1 MPTVTV
7 TFVHATFLLA
17 TFVHIRNISAVTDPI
32 FAKLSHNSIQFW
44 FVLFVDVTI
53 LCVLVLA
60 EHCTWPAMGL
70 VTILQ
75 FNLDDNYLTEGT
87 VVYSSGKDGHPVFI
101 RQVFTWARGM
111 ETAN

>member
-1 MPTVTV
+1 MYLNLVWLI
-7 TFVHATFLLA
+7 FVFDL
-17 TFVHIRNISAVTDPI
+17 
-32 FAKLSHNSIQFW
+32 
-44 FVLFVDVTI
+44 TI

-101 RQVFTWARGM
+101 RHVVTWARGM

>member
-1 MPTVTV
+1 M
-7 TFVHATFLLA
+7 
-17 TFVHIRNISAVTDPI
+17 
-32 FAKLSHNSIQFW
+32 
-44 FVLFVDVTI
+44 
-53 LCVLVLA
+53 
-60 EHCTWPAMGL
+60 WPAMGL

-101 RQVFTWARGM
+101 RHMVTWARGM